1 VRVRLEQPPQQLMRL
16 GASAVVEIKHGAACR

>member
-1 VRVRLEQPPQQLMRL
+1 VRVRLEQPPKELMRL